1 MLELKPHKNMLEN
14 DSILISIKVSS
25 ALILA
30 FLFGFIILFLT
41 GHNPVEAYGSLLQ
54 GAFGSKWGFGETL
67 ISTVPL
73 IFCSL
78 GFILAFRCGLFNM
91 GLEGQIALGGI
102 VAAYLGYS
110 IHGLPPVIHIT
121 ICIIGAAIA
130 GGLWGYGPGI
140 LKARFGIHEVIGT
153 IMMNYI
159 AYDISAYMVSTN
171 GPMKDRLTEMPA
183 SPFIQ
188 NSAKMVRIWKGTRL
202 HWGIFLAVAMSVVVW
217 FILFRTRLGYKLRAV
232 GKNQFAAEAAG
243 INIPKYI
250 TLTMT
255 LSGVFG
261 GLAGGVQILGL
272 HYRLFAAFS
281 PGYGWDAIAVGLLGL
296 LHPYG
301 ILAASFLFGVLR
313 SGSILMQAVAGVSK
327 DMISVITGV
336 IIFFLGM
343 TDPVGNFIK
352 NKISRKEYGNVSKDT

>member
-1 MLELKPHKNMLEN
+1 M
-14 DSILISIKVSS
+14 
-25 ALILA
+25 
-30 FLFGFIILFLT
+30 
-41 GHNPVEAYGSLLQ
+41 
-54 GAFGSKWGFGETL
+54 
-67 ISTVPL
+67 
-73 IFCSL
+73 
-78 GFILAFRCGLFNM
+78 
-91 GLEGQIALGGI
+91 
-102 VAAYLGYS
+102 
-110 IHGLPPVIHIT
+110 
-121 ICIIGAAIA
+121 
-130 GGLWGYGPGI
+130 
-140 LKARFGIHEVIGT
+140 KARFGIHEVIGT

>member
-1 MLELKPHKNMLEN
+1 MLKIKPYKNILEN
-14 DSILISIKVSS
+14 DSILTVIKVSS

-30 FLFGFIILFLT
+30 FLFGFIVLFLT
-41 GHNPVEAYGSLLQ
+41 GHNPVEAYGSLIM
-54 GAFGSKWGFGETL
+54 GAFGSKWGLGETI

-78 GFILAFRCGLFNM
+78 GFILAFRCNLFNM

-110 IHGLPPVIHIT
+110 LHGLPPMLHIT
-121 ICIIGAAIA
+121 ICIIGAAVA
-130 GGLWGYGPGI
+130 GALWGFGPGI

-171 GPMKDRLTEMPA
+171 GPMKDTLTEMPA
-183 SPFIQ
+183 SPIIQ
-188 NSAKMVRIWKGTRL
+188 NSAKIVRIWPGTRL
-202 HWGIFLAVAMSVVVW
+202 NWGIFLALIMSVLVW

-243 INIPKYI
+243 IKIPRYI
-250 TLTMT
+250 ILTMSI
-255 LSGVFG
+255 SGAFG
-261 GLAGGVQILGL
+261 GIAGGVQILGL

-296 LHPYG
+296 LNPYG
-301 ILAASFLFGVLR
+301 IIASSFLFGMLR
-313 SGSILMQAVAGVSK
+313 SGSILMQAAAGVSK

-352 NKISRKEYGNVSKDT
+352 NKTLRKKYGNISKNT